1 MLIKRVAGAV
11 TLLEG
16 LWLLYIVLSASP
28 GEGTFCRT
36 CSGPALGAP
45 LFPILLGVLL
55 LVDSALC
62 LLERWIAFLL
72 GALLSATTIVLVLL
86 HLSELGGSYLE
97 VSAVLTVLSLAALIL
112 DVKAAISQPKLS
124 EENHPLNLPV
134 FG

>member
-16 LWLLYIVLSASP
+16 LWVLYIVLSPSP
-28 GEGTFCRT
+28 GEGTFCLT

-55 LVDSALC
+55 LVDSTLC
-62 LLERWIAFLL
+62 LLGRWIAFLL

-86 HLSELGGSYLE
+86 HLSELGRSYLE
-97 VSAVLTVLSLAALIL
+97 VSTVLTVLSLAALIL